1 MTAKGPLLP
10 CAIPTSLIKANTRLK
25 QIGGRLQELREQAVE
40 QGRNTNR
47 IDKVIEAV
55 VKMKQEIASL
65 VL

>member
-1 MTAKGPLLP
+1 
-10 CAIPTSLIKANTRLK
+10 
-25 QIGGRLQELREQAVE
+25 LQELREQAVE

-47 IDKVIEAV
+47 IDKVIGAI